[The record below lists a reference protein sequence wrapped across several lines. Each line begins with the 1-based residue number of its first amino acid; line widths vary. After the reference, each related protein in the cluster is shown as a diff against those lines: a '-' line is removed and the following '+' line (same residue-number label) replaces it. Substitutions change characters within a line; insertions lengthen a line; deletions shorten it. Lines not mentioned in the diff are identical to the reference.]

1 MTQLHKTPPG
11 FIADG
16 SGPEGGRYG
25 RCPTTQLAYKRDG
38 SLRKKRVTRSPLERL
53 AVLAEQERAMHR
65 TEGRKALRAVPTLRP
80 LANALAAFVR
90 RFREARA
97 YATPEAVERRRAY
110 YAAMLAACDGKA
122 EAAGRWLP
130 KASKVREEVGSLYA
144 DLGRALT
151 SHLVAKGREPTPE
164 EVAAMVEQA
173 VPQESRDFLLD
184 AAGEAGDPFAPWRR
198 ADLTES
204 DEGPDDGLDA
214 DEADAD

>member
-1 MTQLHKTPPG
+1 MTQLKQPAG
-11 FIADG
+11 FIPDG

-25 RCPTTQLAYKRDG
+25 RCPRTDRAYKRDG
-38 SLRKKRVTRSPLERL
+38 TLRKERVTRSPLERL
-53 AVLAEQERAMHR
+53 AALAEQERAMHR
-65 TEGRKALRAVPTLRP
+65 TEGRKALRSVPALRTLA
-80 LANALAAFVR
+80 LALAAFAR

-130 KASKVREEVGSLYA
+130 KATQVREEVGGLYA

-151 SHLVAKGREPTPE
+151 AHLTSQGREPTPE
-164 EVAAMVEQA
+164 EVASMVARA
-173 VPQESRDFLLD
+173 VPQESQDFLLN

-204 DEGPDDGLDA
+204 DEGPNDGLDA
-214 DEADAD
+214 DEADAY